1 MSQSFD
7 KMSWGRIV
15 DTSLCRKKMV
25 QHTHVFKI
33 TESIFFK
40 KLVKSFRILV
50 QDPHP
55 SSKEWFQFLSV
66 VSEFATKGNLISKPA

>member
-7 KMSWGRIV
+7 KMSWGRII
-15 DTSLCRKKMV
+15 DTSLCRKKNGT
-25 QHTHVFKI
+25 THVFKI

-40 KLVKSFRILV
+40 KMVKSFRILV